1 MKHLLA
7 AFINSLRK
15 YGTVPAI
22 FLCFALSTSELLAES
37 RTDAGNTRF
46 SLGSRVFDLRVDT
59 RRFEVARNEGFLP
72 IGHIRWIKEYMDV
85 DPHLRGVFVY
95 IEDRGRGPGI
105 PGWLPDIEA
114 RIHYDPTLPLIF
126 SEDIY
131 NVGWIGKNIPST
143 RGTVLLTPKHD
154 PESYYVRCPYDRAN
168 TGPSFFCSVDTRYVL
183 DSDLWLRIR
192 VYRPTQPLN
201 DFAEIAARIQALVF
215 CLDVTDEITVSAEN
229 TIEWPFSGSAL
240 DIGGAC
246 RIQLLS

>member
-22 FLCFALSTSELLAES
+22 FLCFALSTSELLAQS
-37 RTDAGNTRF
+37 RADAGNTRI
-46 SLGSRVFDLRVDT
+46 SIGSRVFDLRVDA
-59 RRFEVARNEGFLP
+59 RRFAVDRNEGFLG
-72 IGHIRWIKEYMDV
+72 IGHIRWIKELMDV
-85 DPHLRGVFVY
+85 DPYLQGVYVY
-95 IEDRGRGPGI
+95 IQDRGRDRGTPV
-105 PGWLPDIEA
+105 WFPDMESHIQ
-114 RIHYDPTLPLIF
+114 YDPTLPLIF

-131 NVGWIGKNIPST
+131 NVGWSGSDIPSM
-143 RGTVLLTPKHD
+143 RGSVLLTPKHD
-154 PESYYVRCPYDRAN
+154 PKSYYVLCPYDRAN
-168 TGPSFFCSVDTRYVL
+168 TGPSFFCSISTRYVL
-183 DSDLWLRIR
+183 DSDLWIRIR

-201 DFAEIAARIQALVF
+201 DFAEIVARIQALVF